1 MGAMGAGAASKA
13 RTMSMGDLG
22 ASIKSHLPAPAEA
35 HVPSAAEQH
44 QPVQQ
49 QRTALLQPQL
59 PSAPSAASASTND
72 PAQLDALKRR
82 LAMIEVGAALLLD
95 TTAYGGPVSEH
106 WPVASCV
113 RSACLHRRC
122 RAVICWP
129 QHCLASP
136 CLLRSIIR
144 QAVRRVAGNAQAARA
159 RAGAH
164 VQHGQTRGGVG
175 LRLGVRRRRL
185 GLDEEHVGGGAP
197 ALVPHEDQAGTVP
210 FVWPHHSHSIGSNQR
225 ASIGYPSVP
234 SERVRWA
241 QQPPSERCRWSA
253 TTLSARGQRPPAL
266 RLRPR
271 PLGSAALL

>member
-1 MGAMGAGAASKA
+1 MGAGAASKA

-106 WPVASCV
+106 WPV
-113 RSACLHRRC
+113 CLGC
-122 RAVICWP
+122 P
-129 QHCLASP
+129 QCMFA
-136 CLLRSIIR
+136 
-144 QAVRRVAGNAQAARA
+144 
-159 RAGAH
+159 
-164 VQHGQTRGGVG
+164 
-175 LRLGVRRRRL
+175 
-185 GLDEEHVGGGAP
+185 
-197 ALVPHEDQAGTVP
+197 
-210 FVWPHHSHSIGSNQR
+210 
-225 ASIGYPSVP
+225 
-234 SERVRWA
+234 
-241 QQPPSERCRWSA
+241 
-253 TTLSARGQRPPAL
+253 
-266 RLRPR
+266 
-271 PLGSAALL
+271 